1 MVAPFSVETR
11 PNWKEVT
18 KPKERPGDEK
28 VGAKKRL
35 DEQESSEPVAMTM
48 LR

>member
-11 PNWKEVT
+11 PNWREVT
-18 KPKERPGDEK
+18 TPKERPGDEK

-35 DEQESSEPVAMTM
+35 HEPESSEPVAMTM

>member
-11 PNWKEVT
+11 PNWREVT

-28 VGAKKRL
+28 DGAKKGL
-35 DEQESSEPVAMTM
+35 HEQESSEPVAMPM